1 MPAIRRSVV
10 AILSVISV
18 AALMSVGASGAAA
31 ATSHGAM
38 RAPNHK
44 ISNSTSSNWSGY
56 AVTGGRY
63 TTVTS
68 TWVQP
73 SVTCSGGTAYSSFWV
88 GIDGDTSGTVEQTG
102 TEADCNGSTPVY
114 SSWYEMYPKFPV
126 NYSNPVAPGD
136 HFTGTVSTDGKG
148 NFTLTLSNTTRGWTQ
163 SVAKRLKNAK
173 LASAEVIA
181 EAPSS
186 SGGVLPLAN
195 FGTVSFSGATVN
207 GALLTSSTP
216 GLDAITMQS
225 GSTVKAQ
232 PSGMSNGSFT
242 VTWKHA

>member
-1 MPAIRRSVV
+1 MPAIRRAVVGVLSVV
-10 AILSVISV
+10 SA
-18 AALMSVGASGAAA
+18 AALAMVGASSADA
-31 ATSHGAM
+31 ATGRGVMH
-38 RAPNHK
+38 APNHK

-56 AVTGGRY
+56 AVTGGTY
-63 TTVTS
+63 KTVTS
-68 TWVQP
+68 NWVQP
-73 SVTCSGGTAYSSFWV
+73 AVSCNGTAYSSFWV

-114 SSWYEMYPKFPV
+114 SAWYEMYPKFPV
-126 NYSNPVAPGD
+126 NYSNPVVPGD
-136 HFTGTVSTDGKG
+136 HFTGTVTTDGAG
-148 NFTLTLSNTTRGWTQ
+148 NFTLTLSDTTRGWTQ
-163 SVAKRLKNAK
+163 SVAKRLRSAN

-195 FGTVSFSGATVN
+195 FGTVSFSGAKVN
-207 GALLTSSTP
+207 GATLTSSTP
-216 GLDAITMQS
+216 GIDAITMQS

-232 PSGMSNGSFT
+232 PSSISSGSFS

>member
-1 MPAIRRSVV
+1 MPTIRRTVLAV
-10 AILSVISV
+10 LSVISV
-18 AALMSVGASGAAA
+18 AAVVSVGASSAAGASSRVM
-31 ATSHGAM
+31 T
-38 RAPNHK
+38 APNHK

-56 AVTGGRY
+56 AVTGGTY
-63 TTVTS
+63 TRVTS

-73 SVTCSGGTAYSSFWV
+73 SVRCNGTAYSSFWV

-102 TEADCNGSTPVY
+102 TEADCSGSTPRY
-114 SSWYEMYPKFPV
+114 SAWYEMYPKFPV
-126 NYSNPVAPGD
+126 NYSNPVVPGD
-136 HFTGTVSTDGKG
+136 HFTGTVTTDGKG

-207 GALLTSSTP
+207 GAALTSSTR
-216 GLDAITMQS
+216 GIDAITMQS

-232 PSGMSNGSFT
+232 PSSISNGSFS
-242 VTWKHA
+242 VTWKHS